1 MVLTTVDAAVNR
13 AMIAPAGP
21 VHINC
26 VFREPL
32 AGAPAPWSTSCLKG
46 LKRWSTTSTPYTQY
60 IDSKPRL
67 LGGVHPTFVADL
79 EGVAKLIG
87 SAREGLLVVGGLS
100 AAEETWA
107 VALLAQHLGW
117 PVVPDVISG
126 LRIGEALCTEGT
138 GERKVNVIHNFDQI
152 LLSKDVARSSKPD
165 VVLQVSS
172 NSEPQLRNFPCAR
185 R

>member
-1 MVLTTVDAAVNR
+1 MVLTTIDAAVNR
-13 AMIAPAGP
+13 AMIAPSGP

-26 VFREPL
+26 AFREPL
-32 AGAPAPWSTSCLKG
+32 AGNPSLWSTACLKG
-46 LKRWSTTSTPYTQY
+46 LERWSTTSTPYTEY
-60 IDSKPRL
+60 IDSKPRV
-67 LGGVHPTFVADL
+67 LGGLPPTFVAGL

-87 SAREGLLVVGGLS
+87 GAKEGLLVVGGLS

-126 LRIGEALCTEGT
+126 LRIGEVLCTEGA
-138 GERKVNVIHNFDQI
+138 GERKVNIIHNFDQI
-152 LLSKDVARSSKPD
+152 LLSKEVAGSLKPD

-172 NSEPQLRNFPCAR
+172 NPASPSKSIYSSEN
-185 R
+185 